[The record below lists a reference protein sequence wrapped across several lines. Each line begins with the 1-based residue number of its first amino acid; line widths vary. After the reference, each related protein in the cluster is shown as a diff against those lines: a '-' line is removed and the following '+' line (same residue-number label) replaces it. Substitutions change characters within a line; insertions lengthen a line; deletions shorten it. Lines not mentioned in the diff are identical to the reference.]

1 MSYTDQTRRSFQSA
15 YETTVCLTG
24 EECKVLLPFF
34 TKAHKEV
41 KAKYEK
47 YQDIHEGGE
56 ATERAENLRMK
67 YVEQYERMD
76 SVLSS
81 IEMILKSLKTK

>member
-1 MSYTDQTRRSFQSA
+1 MSYIDQTRRSFQSA

-34 TKAHKEV
+34 QMAYKQV

-47 YQDIHEGGE
+47 YADIHEGGE
-56 ATERAENLRMK
+56 ATEREENLRMK
-67 YVEQYERMD
+67 YLEQYERLD

-81 IEMILKSLKTK
+81 IEMILKSLKS